1 MVRPCR
7 LLAAAPA
14 LLETPAPPEDCPEC
28 RRAASLTLN
37 STRARGQR
45 ELVLCCDPSVLALL
59 WLKMPLCRGGMLSD
73 QHAFSPSSLAL
84 PSCYQIFRSCFCS
97 VGWVHVKCPNSC
109 PLLQVS
115 DFRLASA
122 FTATAING
130 PPVQGGLP
138 VFTWRRFNHT
148 RHQGLP
154 DSYNFHFVTMRPI
167 L

>member
-1 MVRPCR
+1 MLVLVFGPH
-7 LLAAAPA
+7 LAVLAVLWLQMPLHRGGTWPGQHAWPLSCFLYCIVIKSPRAVPA
-14 LLETPAPPEDCPEC
+14 LWDGCTSNTTNPF
-28 RRAASLTLN
+28 
-37 STRARGQR
+37 
-45 ELVLCCDPSVLALL
+45 AL
-59 WLKMPLCRGGMLSD
+59 
-73 QHAFSPSSLAL
+73 
-84 PSCYQIFRSCFCS
+84 
-97 VGWVHVKCPNSC
+97 NSC

-154 DSYNFHFVTMRPI
+154 ESYDFHFVTMRPI

>member
-1 MVRPCR
+1 MWTQAALQHCLFVAEDASVGEECCLTSMHFP
-7 LLAAAPA
+7 LL
-14 LLETPAPPEDCPEC
+14 
-28 RRAASLTLN
+28 S
-37 STRARGQR
+37 
-45 ELVLCCDPSVLALL
+45 
-59 WLKMPLCRGGMLSD
+59 
-73 QHAFSPSSLAL
+73 FL
-84 PSCYQIFRSCFCS
+84 PYCYQISLSCS
-97 VGWVHVKCPNSC
+97 CPGMGACQPCNNFALNSC

-138 VFTWRRFNHT
+138 IFTWRRFNHT

-154 DSYNFHFVTMRPI
+154 ESYNFKFVTMRPI